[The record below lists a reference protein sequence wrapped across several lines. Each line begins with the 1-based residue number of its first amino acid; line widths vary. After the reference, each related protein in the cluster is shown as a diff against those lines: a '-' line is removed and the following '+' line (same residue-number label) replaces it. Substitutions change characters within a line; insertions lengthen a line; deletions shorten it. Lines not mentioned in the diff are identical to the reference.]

1 MDDGIR
7 RRGES
12 SNDKTAKLNGHTN
25 GHATTSA
32 SSTPSTDET
41 DKIKHNRTSAVIP
54 VPIDW
59 EIPRKTLH
67 SSIGFLSLWL
77 WRDGSPHRVVFAL
90 SSALAVVAPTD
101 VVRLR
106 WPRFARVYERLL
118 GFLMRES
125 EKTSS
130 NGVIWYLL
138 GAIIVLHFLPLDI
151 ATVSILI
158 LSWADTAASTFG
170 RLWGRYTPPLP
181 ARVPVL
187 GLPLAPRKSLAGFIA
202 ACVTGAAAA
211 VGFWRYGA
219 QMRLGSPQD
228 ISWTFED
235 GFRLATDDV
244 VGQAIADAGLTGFKA
259 AGWLGLGLI
268 GLTAGVVS
276 GIAEALDLGSVD
288 DNLSLPV
295 ISGVCLWA
303 FFKVMSYIA

>member
-1 MDDGIR
+1 
-7 RRGES
+7 
-12 SNDKTAKLNGHTN
+12 
-25 GHATTSA
+25 
-32 SSTPSTDET
+32 
-41 DKIKHNRTSAVIP
+41 
-54 VPIDW
+54 
-59 EIPRKTLH
+59 
-67 SSIGFLSLWL
+67 
-77 WRDGSPHRVVFAL
+77 
-90 SSALAVVAPTD
+90 
-101 VVRLR
+101 
-106 WPRFARVYERLL
+106 
-118 GFLMRES
+118 
-125 EKTSS
+125 
-130 NGVIWYLL
+130 
-138 GAIIVLHFLPLDI
+138 
-151 ATVSILI
+151 
-158 LSWADTAASTFG
+158 
-170 RLWGRYTPPLP
+170 
-181 ARVPVL
+181 VPVL

-276 GIAEALDLGSVD
+276 GIAEALGSSCKWSLDGTCSPLLDLGSVD

-303 FFKVMSYIA
+303 FFKVMSYIAWTSLFGHFSTPFFAAWCS